1 MSCNLIPLEKAVNRT
16 APILLLLLCLLSR
29 AGEERVLFNGRDL
42 SGWQGIEFAGGAA
55 PAVEKG
61 SLIIGQGEV
70 LSGLKYT
77 NAVPRVNYEVEIEA
91 RKLAGNDFFI
101 GLTVPVSTNHC
112 TLVCGGWGGGVTGI
126 SSLNYLDAS
135 ENDTTVVVNYEKDRW
150 YKLKFRV
157 EPKTLTF
164 WLDGEKL
171 IEADISERS
180 VGMRPGE
187 IEQCVPFGLATFQ
200 TRSEIRKVVLRTLP

>member
-1 MSCNLIPLEKAVNRT
+1 MNRFIPF
-16 APILLLLLCLLSR
+16 LLTLLCLSSR
-29 AGEERVLFNGRDL
+29 AGEDRVLFNGKDL

-55 PAVEKG
+55 PVVEKG

-101 GLTVPVSTNHC
+101 GLTVPVNTNHC

-150 YKLKFRV
+150 YKLRFRV
-157 EPKTLTF
+157 EPKALTF

>member
-1 MSCNLIPLEKAVNRT
+1 MNRF
-16 APILLLLLCLLSR
+16 APIALLTLCLLSR
-29 AGEERVLFNGRDL
+29 AAEERVLFNGKDL
-42 SGWQGIEFAGGAA
+42 AGWQGIEFAGGAA
-55 PAVEKG
+55 PVVEKG

-180 VGMRPGE
+180 VGMRPGD
-187 IEQCVPFGLATFQ
+187 IEQCVPFGIATFQ

>member
-1 MSCNLIPLEKAVNRT
+1 MEIPMRRLA
-16 APILLLLLCLLSR
+16 LLLPLFFSLFVH
-29 AGEERVLFNGRDL
+29 AGEERILFNGQDL
-42 SGWQGIEFAGGAA
+42 SGWQGIEFGGGSA
-55 PAVEKG
+55 PVVEKG
-61 SLIIGQGEV
+61 SIIIGQGEV
-70 LSGLKYT
+70 LSGLRYT
-77 NAVPRVNYEVEIEA
+77 NAVPRVQYEVEMEA

-101 GLTVPVSTNHC
+101 ALTLPVNTNHC
-112 TLVCGGWGGGVTGI
+112 TFVCGGWGGGVTGI

-180 VGMRPGE
+180 VSMRPGE
-187 IEQCVPFGLATFQ
+187 IERCMPFGIATFQ
-200 TRSEIRKVVLRTLP
+200 TRSEIRKIVLRTIP